1 MGRLLELGER
11 MELVSM
17 DPHFHDISISLYRE
31 TGEGDAAGFLAHSY
45 SGKEGAAERL
55 AFVMRA
61 MAAMGGMGPAPGQ
74 PSRLAFAC
82 GGEHRAAVKRL
93 FLEAC
98 KKTTGAEVAAL
109 PMSIYDKKNDLTIDA
124 ATTGGGGYRL
134 AAGGGAGATT
144 GGGAGGGGYRLAA
157 GGGEGNDKV
166 ARRVDGVTRGLI
178 KLAEMEPGAAPGE
191 ARFACGSA
199 HDELVG
205 LLIGRALNVR
215 AAMREAEAAAAR
227 GVLAAPSAQQQT

>member
-1 MGRLLELGER
+1 MGRLLDLGER
-11 MELVSM
+11 VELVSM

-31 TGEGDAAGFLAHSY
+31 TGEGGASAYLAHSY

-61 MAAMGGMGPAPGQ
+61 MAVMGGMVPAPGA
-74 PSRLAFAC
+74 PGRLAFAC
-82 GGEHRAAVKRL
+82 GAEHRAAVKRL

-98 KKTTGAEVAAL
+98 KKAPGADVAAL
-109 PMSIYDKKNDLTIDA
+109 PMSIYDKKNDLTIS
-124 ATTGGGGYRL
+124 ATATGSGAYRL
-134 AAGGGAGATT
+134 AADVGAAD
-144 GGGAGGGGYRLAA
+144 
-157 GGGEGNDKV
+157 DKV
-166 ARRVDGVTRGLI
+166 ARRVDGVTRGLV
-178 KLAEMEPGAAPGE
+178 KLAEMDAGSQPGE
-191 ARFACGSA
+191 ARFACGVA

-205 LLIGRALNVR
+205 LLLGRALNVR

>member
-11 MELVSM
+11 VELVSM
-17 DPHFHDISISLYRE
+17 DPHFHDISISLYRSA
-31 TGEGDAAGFLAHSY
+31 GEGGASAYLAHSY
-45 SGKEGAAERL
+45 SGKEGAGERL

-61 MAAMGGMGPAPGQ
+61 MAVMGGMEPAPGE
-74 PSRLAFAC
+74 PGRLAFAC

-98 KKTTGAEVAAL
+98 KKAPGSDVEAL
-109 PMSIYDKKNDLTIDA
+109 PMNIYDKKNDLNIG
-124 ATTGGGGYRL
+124 ATCIGGGAYRL
-134 AAGGGAGATT
+134 AADVGAAD
-144 GGGAGGGGYRLAA
+144 
-157 GGGEGNDKV
+157 DKV
-166 ARRVDGVTRGLI
+166 ARRVDGVTRGLV
-178 KLAEMEPGAAPGE
+178 KLAEMEPGAEPGE
-191 ARFACGSA
+191 ARFACGTA

-205 LLIGRALNVR
+205 LLLGRALNVR

>member
-11 MELVSM
+11 VELVSM
-17 DPHFHDISISLYRE
+17 DPHFHDISIALYRCS
-31 TGEGDAAGFLAHSY
+31 GEGGASCYLVHSY

-61 MAAMGGMGPAPGQ
+61 MAVMGGMGPAPGQ
-74 PSRLAFAC
+74 PGRLAFAC
-82 GGEHRAAVKRL
+82 GAEHRAAVKRL

-98 KKTTGAEVAAL
+98 KKAPGSDVEAL
-109 PMSIYDKKNDLTIDA
+109 PMSIYDKKNDFTIS
-124 ATTGGGGYRL
+124 ATNIGGGAYRL
-134 AAGGGAGATT
+134 AADVGAAD
-144 GGGAGGGGYRLAA
+144 
-157 GGGEGNDKV
+157 DKV

-178 KLAEMEPGAAPGE
+178 KLAEMEPGEAPGE
-191 ARFACGSA
+191 ARFACGTA

-205 LLIGRALNVR
+205 LLLGRALNVR

>member
-1 MGRLLELGER
+1 MGRLLDLGER

-17 DPHFHDISISLYRE
+17 DPHFHDISIALYRS
-31 TGEGDAAGFLAHSY
+31 EGADGASAFLAHSY
-45 SGKEGAAERL
+45 SGKKGAAERL
-55 AFVMRA
+55 EFVMRA
-61 MAAMGGMGPAPGQ
+61 MAVMGGMGPRPGQ
-74 PSRLAFAC
+74 PGRIAFAC

-98 KKTTGAEVAAL
+98 KKETGAQVGAL

-124 ATTGGGGYRL
+124 TATGAGGYRL
-134 AAGGGAGATT
+134 AAGGGGSD
-144 GGGAGGGGYRLAA
+144 
-157 GGGEGNDKV
+157 DKV

-178 KLAEMEPGAAPGE
+178 KLAEMDAGDGLGE
-191 ARFACGSA
+191 ARFPCGLT

-205 LLIGRALNVR
+205 LLLGRALNVR

>member
-1 MGRLLELGER
+1 MGRLLDLGER

-17 DPHFHDISISLYRE
+17 DPHFHDISISLYRM
-31 TGEGDAAGFLAHSY
+31 TGDGDASAFLAHSY
-45 SGKEGAAERL
+45 SSKEGTAERL
-55 AFVMRA
+55 EFVMRA
-61 MAAMGGMGPAPGQ
+61 MAVMGGMGPSPGQ
-74 PSRLAFAC
+74 PGRIAFAC

-98 KKTTGAEVAAL
+98 KKETGAQVGAL

-124 ATTGGGGYRL
+124 TSTGGGGYRL
-134 AAGGGAGATT
+134 AA
-144 GGGAGGGGYRLAA
+144 AGGEAD
-157 GGGEGNDKV
+157 DKV

-178 KLAEMEPGAAPGE
+178 KLAEMEAGGELGE
-191 ARFACGSA
+191 ARFGCGFA

-205 LLIGRALNVR
+205 LLLGRALNVR

>member
-1 MGRLLELGER
+1 MGRLLSLGER

-31 TGEGDAAGFLAHSY
+31 TGEGGASGYLAHSY
-45 SGKEGAAERL
+45 SGKDGVAERL

-61 MAAMGGMGPAPGQ
+61 MAVMGGMVPAPGQ
-74 PSRLAFAC
+74 PGRLAFEC
-82 GGEHRAAVKRL
+82 GEEHRAAVKRL

-98 KKTTGAEVAAL
+98 KKAPGDEIAAL
-109 PMSIYDKKNDLTIDA
+109 PMSIYDKKNDFTIDA
-124 ATTGGGGYRL
+124 TATGGGGYRL
-134 AAGGGAGATT
+134 ATADGGAD
-144 GGGAGGGGYRLAA
+144 
-157 GGGEGNDKV
+157 DKV

-178 KLAEMEPGAAPGE
+178 KLAEMEPGAEPGE
-191 ARFACGSA
+191 ARFACGTP

-205 LLIGRALNVR
+205 LLLGRALNVR

>member
-1 MGRLLELGER
+1 

-31 TGEGDAAGFLAHSY
+31 TGADGASGFLAHSY
-45 SGKEGAAERL
+45 SGREGATERL
-55 AFVMRA
+55 AFVMGA
-61 MAAMGGMGPAPGQ
+61 MAAMGGMVPAPGQ
-74 PSRLAFAC
+74 PGRLAFAC

-98 KKTTGAEVAAL
+98 KKATGAEAAAL
-109 PMSIYDKKNDLTIDA
+109 PMSIYDKKNDFTIDA
-124 ATTGGGGYRL
+124 TATGGGGYRL
-134 AAGGGAGATT
+134 AA
-144 GGGAGGGGYRLAA
+144 AGGEA
-157 GGGEGNDKV
+157 GDKV

-178 KLAEMEPGAAPGE
+178 KLAEMEPGAEPGE
-191 ARFACGSA
+191 ARFTCGTA

-205 LLIGRALNVR
+205 LLLGRALNVR

>member
-31 TGEGDAAGFLAHSY
+31 TGEGGASGFLTHSY
-45 SGKEGAAERL
+45 SGKEGAAGRL

-74 PSRLAFAC
+74 PDRLAFAC
-82 GGEHRAAVKRL
+82 GSEHRAAVKRL

-98 KKTTGAEVAAL
+98 KKATGSEVGAR

-124 ATTGGGGYRL
+124 TATGAGGYRL
-134 AAGGGAGATT
+134 AASRGDGGDTAD
-144 GGGAGGGGYRLAA
+144 
-157 GGGEGNDKV
+157 DKV
-166 ARRVDGVTRGLI
+166 TRRVDGVTRGLI
-178 KLAEMEPGAAPGE
+178 KLAEMESGAELGE

-205 LLIGRALNVR
+205 LLLGRALNVR
-215 AAMREAEAAAAR
+215 AAMREAEAAATR
-227 GVLAAPSAQQQT
+227 GVLSAPSAQQQT

>member
-1 MGRLLELGER
+1 
-11 MELVSM
+11 M
-17 DPHFHDISISLYRE
+17 DPHFHDISISLYRS
-31 TGEGDAAGFLAHSY
+31 TGEGGASAFLANSY

-61 MAAMGGMGPAPGQ
+61 MAVMGGMGPAPGE
-74 PSRLAFAC
+74 PGRLAFAC
-82 GGEHRAAVKRL
+82 GAEHRSAVKRL

-98 KKTTGAEVAAL
+98 KKVSGADVAAL
-109 PMSIYDKKNDLTIDA
+109 PTSIYDKKNDLTIG
-124 ATTGGGGYRL
+124 ATATSRGAYRL
-134 AAGGGAGATT
+134 AADGVEAD
-144 GGGAGGGGYRLAA
+144 
-157 GGGEGNDKV
+157 DKV

-178 KLAEMEPGAAPGE
+178 KLAEMEPGAELGE
-191 ARFACGSA
+191 ARFACGTS

-205 LLIGRALNVR
+205 LLLGRALNVR

>member
-31 TGEGDAAGFLAHSY
+31 TGEGGAAGFLAHSY

-74 PSRLAFAC
+74 PGRLAFAC

-124 ATTGGGGYRL
+124 AATGGGGYRL
-134 AAGGGAGATT
+134 AAD
-144 GGGAGGGGYRLAA
+144 
-157 GGGEGNDKV
+157 GGEGNDKV

-191 ARFACGSA
+191 VRFACGSA

-205 LLIGRALNVR
+205 LLLGRALNVR

>member
-31 TGEGDAAGFLAHSY
+31 TGEGGGSGYLAHSY
-45 SGKEGAAERL
+45 SGKDGVAERL
-55 AFVMRA
+55 GFVMQA
-61 MAAMGGMGPAPGQ
+61 MATMGGMVPAPGQ
-74 PSRLAFAC
+74 PGRLAFAC
-82 GGEHRAAVKRL
+82 GEEHRAAVKRL

-98 KKTTGAEVAAL
+98 KKAAGAEVAAL
-109 PMSIYDKKNDLTIDA
+109 PMSIYDKKNDFTIDA
-124 ATTGGGGYRL
+124 TATGSGGYRL
-134 AAGGGAGATT
+134 AVA
-144 GGGAGGGGYRLAA
+144 
-157 GGGEGNDKV
+157 GGEGDDKV

-178 KLAEMEPGAAPGE
+178 KLAEMEPGAVPGE
-191 ARFACGSA
+191 ARFACGTT

-205 LLIGRALNVR
+205 LLLGRALNVR

>member
-1 MGRLLELGER
+1 MGRLLDLGER

-17 DPHFHDISISLYRE
+17 DPHFHDISIALYRS
-31 TGEGDAAGFLAHSY
+31 GGADGASAFLAHSY

-55 AFVMRA
+55 EFVMRA
-61 MAAMGGMGPAPGQ
+61 MAVMGGMGPGPGQ
-74 PSRLAFAC
+74 PGRIAFAC

-98 KKTTGAEVAAL
+98 KKETGAQVGAL
-109 PMSIYDKKNDLTIDA
+109 PMSIYDKKNDLTIDVT
-124 ATTGGGGYRL
+124 ATGAGGYRL
-134 AAGGGAGATT
+134 AASGGGSD
-144 GGGAGGGGYRLAA
+144 
-157 GGGEGNDKV
+157 DKV

-178 KLAEMEPGAAPGE
+178 KLAEMDAGQELGE
-191 ARFACGSA
+191 ACFPCGLA

-205 LLIGRALNVR
+205 LLLGRALNVR
-215 AAMREAEAAAAR
+215 AAMREAEAATAR

>member
-11 MELVSM
+11 VELVSM
-17 DPHFHDISISLYRE
+17 DPHFHDISIALYRSV
-31 TGEGDAAGFLAHSY
+31 GEGGASAYLAHSY
-45 SGKEGAAERL
+45 SGKEGAAGRL

-61 MAAMGGMGPAPGQ
+61 MAVMGGMVPAPGQ
-74 PSRLAFAC
+74 PDRLAFAC
-82 GGEHRAAVKRL
+82 GAEHRAAVKRL

-98 KKTTGAEVAAL
+98 KKASGSELAAL

-124 ATTGGGGYRL
+124 AGTGRGGYRL
-134 AAGGGAGATT
+134 TAD
-144 GGGAGGGGYRLAA
+144 R
-157 GGGEGNDKV
+157 GEDDDKV
-166 ARRVDGVTRGLI
+166 VRRVDGVTRGLV
-178 KLAEMEPGAAPGE
+178 KLAEMEAGSQLGE
-191 ARFACGSA
+191 ARFACGVA

-205 LLIGRALNVR
+205 LLLGRALNVR

>member
-1 MGRLLELGER
+1 MGRLLDLGER
-11 MELVSM
+11 VELVSM

-31 TGEGDAAGFLAHSY
+31 TGKGGASGYLAHSY
-45 SGKEGAAERL
+45 SGKEGTTERL

-61 MAAMGGMGPAPGQ
+61 MAVMGGMVPAPGQ
-74 PSRLAFAC
+74 PGCLAFAC
-82 GGEHRAAVKRL
+82 GEEHRAAVKRL

-98 KKTTGAEVAAL
+98 KKATDAEVAAL
-109 PMSIYDKKNDLTIDA
+109 PISIYDKKNDFTIDA
-124 ATTGGGGYRL
+124 VATGGGGYRL
-134 AAGGGAGATT
+134 ATVDGGDD
-144 GGGAGGGGYRLAA
+144 
-157 GGGEGNDKV
+157 DKV

-178 KLAEMEPGAAPGE
+178 KLAEMEPVGEPGE
-191 ARFACGSA
+191 ARFACGST

-205 LLIGRALNVR
+205 LLLGRALNVR